1 MLMNI
6 KIHHPKMQRKCP
18 AKLKNIQRVKSIS
31 EAQLMKTI
39 HAHLK
44 HHYKNAKRSRHSPK
58 SSSTYAFQN
67 VKCFTKL
74 ISFRVGIQAV

>member
-6 KIHHPKMQRKCP
+6 RIYYPKIQRKSP
-18 AKLKNIQRVKSIS
+18 AKLKSIQREKSIS

-39 HAHLK
+39 HAHFK
-44 HHYKNAKRSRHSPK
+44 HHHKNAKKSRHSPK

-67 VKCFTKL
+67 VNRFTKL
-74 ISFRVGIQAV
+74 ISFRVGI